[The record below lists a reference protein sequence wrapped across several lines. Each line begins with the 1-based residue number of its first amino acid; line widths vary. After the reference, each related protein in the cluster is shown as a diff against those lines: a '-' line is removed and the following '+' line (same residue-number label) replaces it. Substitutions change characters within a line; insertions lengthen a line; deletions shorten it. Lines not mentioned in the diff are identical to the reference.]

1 MLIVLQVFGH
11 EPKYCNVGLKK
22 ELKEKSEKLD
32 NHSGLSSG
40 DHECTM
46 VQCCANLLRY
56 FSKCVN
62 QLMTL
67 EKG

>member
-40 DHECTM
+40 DHECLYNA
-46 VQCCANLLRY
+46 VP
-56 FSKCVN
+56 V
-62 QLMTL
+62 
-67 EKG
+67 G